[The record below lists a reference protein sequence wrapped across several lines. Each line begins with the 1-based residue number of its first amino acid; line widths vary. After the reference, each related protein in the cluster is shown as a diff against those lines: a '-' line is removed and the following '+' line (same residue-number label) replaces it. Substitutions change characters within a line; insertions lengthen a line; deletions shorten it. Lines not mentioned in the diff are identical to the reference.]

1 MKYSL
6 NLMVFLILISGC
18 SKGEFQMSAVNDNP
32 TAKDIMTLNHDADI
46 FISDGYVFS
55 NAENLAWIR
64 DQGYELGEQIGE
76 IKKQTAIY
84 QRFKEWTASKLP
96 VGTKIFETNAP
107 FYIAIVNGKEIPYI
121 KLVEG

>member
-6 NLMVFLILISGC
+6 TLLLFLIFLAGC
-18 SKGEFQMSAVNDNP
+18 SKSQIQMSVVNDNP
-32 TAKDIMTLNHDADI
+32 TAKDILSLNHDADI

-55 NAENLAWIR
+55 NAGNLDWVR
-64 DQGYELGEQIGE
+64 KQDYDLGEQIGE
-76 IKKQTAIY
+76 IQKRTGDY
-84 QRFKEWTASKLP
+84 RRFKEWTASKLP

-107 FYIAIVNGKEIPYI
+107 FYIAVVNGQEIPYI